1 MKHWASWTLL
11 CKGALLQFPL
21 VLSSSELGPCA
32 LGSMVQLC
40 MSSTGVGRKRERLPT
55 CPFHAD
61 FLPSRSQPQLRT
73 LVTVCWISPGPQEEL
88 DGWTCRLTGSY
99 FLRGNC
105 CFRYCAIAWLF
116 GGLPL
121 APAIRWTQWLVPV
134 CRTVQHLWSIGSHLW
149 GKRRPCLARSCF
161 AVLLQALSTL
171 RQVLMPSV
179 PSHISL

>member
-61 FLPSRSQPQLRT
+61 FLPSHSQPQLRT

-88 DGWTCRLTGSY
+88 DGWTCRLTGSC

-105 CFRYCAIAWLF
+105 CFRYCAIARLF
-116 GGLPL
+116 GVFLWLLPSTGHNGWSL
-121 APAIRWTQWLVPV
+121 SAELYSTYGALGPICRAKGDPALLEAALLCC
-134 CRTVQHLWSIGSHLW
+134 CRH
-149 GKRRPCLARSCF
+149 
-161 AVLLQALSTL
+161 
-171 RQVLMPSV
+171 
-179 PSHISL
+179 